1 MVLSVILGS
10 GCYDGGEVCNADAAR
25 FNFSVEIRD
34 SLSGA
39 GLAHTALTLVT
50 DGERSDTLLVGDA
63 ELQSGAVDR
72 PGTYE
77 VTITTAGYQT
87 WQLAGVEVEEVGC
100 HLETTHL
107 QALLQ
112 PE

>member
-1 MVLSVILGS
+1 MALSIALGS
-10 GCYDGGEVCNADAAR
+10 GCYDGGTVCNAEGVR
-25 FNFSVEIRD
+25 SNFSVEIRD

-39 GLAHTALTLVT
+39 GLAHSALTLVT
-50 DGERSDTLLVGDA
+50 DGELSDTLLAGSA
-63 ELQSGAVDR
+63 ELQSGEVDR